1 METGIVTAHRY
12 RTSGGTEIGDGEGN
26 KDGKGVSYYD
36 SEENN
41 VVDKSKETKIARAS
55 RCPGNSPVRSARET
69 RSVSSNSEEG
79 QWNAR

>member
-26 KDGKGVSYYD
+26 KDGKGVSYDD
-36 SEENN
+36 SKENN
-41 VVDKSKETKIARAS
+41 VVDKSKETKIAS
-55 RCPGNSPVRSARET
+55 RCPGNRSVRSARET

-79 QWNAR
+79 QRNAR

>member
-12 RTSGGTEIGDGEGN
+12 RTSGVTETEDGEGD
-26 KDGKGVSYYD
+26 KDGKGVSYDYAK
-36 SEENN
+36 ENN
-41 VVDKSKETKIARAS
+41 VVEKSKETKIARAS
-55 RCPGNSPVRSARET
+55 RWSGNSSVRSARET

>member
-26 KDGKGVSYYD
+26 KDGKGVSYDD
-36 SEENN
+36 SKENN

-55 RCPGNSPVRSARET
+55 RCP
-69 RSVSSNSEEG
+69 SN
-79 QWNAR
+79 R

>member
-26 KDGKGVSYYD
+26 KDGKGVSYDD
-36 SEENN
+36 SKENN

-55 RCPGNSPVRSARET
+55 RCPGNRSVRSARET